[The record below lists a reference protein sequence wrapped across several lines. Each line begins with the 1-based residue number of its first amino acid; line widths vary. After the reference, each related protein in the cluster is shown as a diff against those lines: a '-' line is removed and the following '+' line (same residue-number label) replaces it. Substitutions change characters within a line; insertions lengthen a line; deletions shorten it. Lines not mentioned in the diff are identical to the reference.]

1 MQTVSA
7 KTFSASFPEIYNNI
21 QVAWESIKA
30 EQIED
35 NSYVSF
41 VTVGL
46 NKVSFYKKYPGA
58 DLTAR
63 FHASCPEQRGTLE
76 VINDK
81 TLSVA
86 GHTALVRTAKST
98 DGLFFYYFGLVQI
111 NTNYCYTIIAD
122 CDAGEEDKYEPLFDD
137 IWQSLQYFGD
147 PEEGLKQ
154 QEAAIDEIFSKY
166 TTSAETEEKRE
177 KAPITPFSIPADG
190 NDYWE
195 MDDYQ
200 FNLLPGSDISV
211 SDADGA
217 LYIKLEAEIPDFDTA
232 KHGHLLNDYEH
243 GKVYLQFYFK
253 GVYKNGIPTG
263 KYTFED
269 ERDSSYLTYL
279 WKGGFQYSLQFTGEV
294 TLQDGWLGINGH
306 FENYPL
312 RIAKKLP
319 LEEINWGNYRFL
331 SIAELETAPASI
343 VRHVQLTDPYPAL
356 LHETLAPLK
365 EMETL
370 HISFTADKP
379 SAADFKEVPKPV
391 KHYKSLRKLTLS
403 GIRAVDS
410 LPQWIGDLKEL
421 EQLYVSES
429 KIEGIHP
436 YIFQLPKLKFCYLS
450 NNQLQSI
457 SPGHADSLETL
468 TIENNQLTSL
478 PDSLTRMP
486 KLKWLSIK
494 GNPFTKLPPG
504 LEKIEHLELEL
515 EKKMT
520 LLDYSYKGAD
530 NKGTVAIDHE
540 VFLAKHDD
548 KLRNQVEQAIAVQ
561 EFQPYQQ
568 GLTALARKSVAFA
581 TTKEDNYAGKGN
593 SRFGGLPD
601 LPADVNYPSFKDY
614 QGNEKG
620 MQFIAQINCTD
631 IAHLQDYLP
640 RTGIL
645 YFFIE
650 DQEDTNASVIYY
662 DGDLS
667 TLRSASQLNITE
679 DYIYDQ
685 HGIYT
690 PYKVIAD
697 KYASLPSS
705 YNAHCYYEP
714 SWPELEALDDEDDA
728 MDALIRSLEPDFK
741 AIHSINSYVFKQHDT
756 PEKEAVH
763 ALKGK
768 PEDWMVLLRVS
779 SDNQPGFCF
788 WDAGEIYFMVHKSDL
803 AKKDFSKVYCG
814 LESS

>member
-7 KTFSASFPEIYNNI
+7 KTFSVSFPEIYNNI
-21 QVAWESIKA
+21 RVAWESIKA
-30 EQIED
+30 EQIKD
-35 NSYVSF
+35 NNYVSF
-41 VTVGL
+41 ITAGL

-76 VINDK
+76 GISDK

-86 GHTALVRTAKST
+86 GHTALVRTARST
-98 DGLFFYYFGLVQI
+98 DGFFFYYFGLVQI
-111 NTNYCYTIIAD
+111 NEKYCYTIIAD
-122 CDAGEEDKYEPLFDD
+122 CDTEEAAKYEPIFDE

-147 PEEGLKQ
+147 PEAGLKE
-154 QEAAIDEIFSKY
+154 QEAGIDEILSRY
-166 TTSAETEEKRE
+166 TTSEETEEKRE
-177 KAPITPFSIPADG
+177 KTPITPFSIPADG

-195 MDDYQ
+195 LDDYQ
-200 FNLLPGSDISV
+200 LRLLPGGDVSV
-211 SDADGA
+211 SDGDGA
-217 LYIKLEAEIPDFDTA
+217 LYIKLEAEMPDFDEA

-263 KYTFED
+263 VFTFED

-279 WKGGFQYSLQFTGEV
+279 WKGGFHYSLQFTGEV

-306 FENYPL
+306 FENYPVS
-312 RIAKKLP
+312 IAKKLP

-370 HISFTADKP
+370 HISFSADKD

-403 GIRAVDS
+403 GIRAVDT

-421 EQLYVSES
+421 EHLYVSES
-429 KIEGIHP
+429 RIEGIHP

-457 SPGHADSLETL
+457 SPGQSDSLETL
-468 TIENNQLTSL
+468 TIENNKLTSL
-478 PDSLTRMP
+478 PDSLTKMP
-486 KLKWLSIK
+486 TLKWLSIK

-504 LEKIEHLELEL
+504 LENIEHLDLEL
-515 EKKMT
+515 EKKMA

-530 NKGTVAIDHE
+530 DKGTVPIDHTL
-540 VFLAKHDD
+540 FPAKYDD
-548 KLRNQVEQAIAVQ
+548 KLRKQVEQAIAAQ
-561 EFQPYQQ
+561 ELQPYQQ
-568 GLTALARKSVAFA
+568 GLTELARKAVAFA
-581 TTKEDNYAGKGN
+581 TTKEDTYSGKGN

-601 LPADVNYPSFKDY
+601 LPAGVPYPSFKDY

-650 DQEDTNASVIYY
+650 DQEDTDASVIYY

-667 TLRSASQLNITE
+667 TLESAGQLNITE

-697 KYASLPSS
+697 KYASLPFF
-705 YNAHCYYEP
+705 YNARDYYEP
-714 SWPELEALDDEDDA
+714 SWPELEALDEADEA
-728 MDALIRSLEPDFK
+728 TDALKQALEPEFK

-763 ALKGK
+763 ALKGN

-779 SDNQPGFCF
+779 SDSQPGFCF
-788 WDAGEIYFMVHKSDL
+788 WDAGEIYFVIHKSDL
-803 AKKDFSKVYCG
+803 AKKDFSRVYCG